1 MANTIKYDDN
11 SPVFLFTNEN
21 VQEYIVK
28 SGGTKNKN
36 VLTVASSGDHA
47 FEALLAGA
55 KLVDTFDINKMQK
68 AVVDLKSKMI
78 QHLDYSEFMDFFFS
92 KRMQFKFELL
102 TKINQSITPDE
113 IMLLLDLNS
122 GNYRIFESDRTIE
135 NTSYLQHSD
144 KYKDLQVRLP
154 HSFVFKHVDIKQL
167 PHAINQKYDTVMLS
181 NIYESMPT
189 NKKNKIDAM
198 GDFYKQVL
206 NPLSAKLNN
215 DGIIFLDYM
224 WSPDDMPTD
233 QFLNFWKSFFTV
245 MNKKIQKHHRMDIC
259 TVKSNMTNQPF
270 DLVVRMQQKCR

>member
-21 VQEYIVK
+21 VQEYIAK
-28 SGGTKNKN
+28 SGGAKNKN

-47 FEALLAGA
+47 FEALLSGA
-55 KLVDTFDINKMQK
+55 KRVDTFDINKMQK

-78 QHLDYSEFMDFFFS
+78 RHLDYGEFMDFFFS

-102 TKINQSITPDE
+102 AKIAQNITPDE
-113 IMLLLDLNS
+113 IILLLDLSNE
-122 GNYRIFESDRTIE
+122 NYRIFESDHTIE
-135 NTSYLQHSD
+135 NISYLQHSD

-154 HSFVFKHVDIKQL
+154 HSFDFKHVDIKQL
-167 PHAINQKYDTVMLS
+167 PHVINQKYDTVMLS
-181 NIYESMPT
+181 NIYESIPS
-189 NKKNKIDAM
+189 NKMNGIDAM
-198 GDFYKQVL
+198 SNFYKQVL

-224 WSPDDMPTD
+224 WAPDDTPID
-233 QFLNFWKSFFTV
+233 QFLDFWKSFFNV

-270 DLVVRMQQKCR
+270 DLVVHMQQKCK